1 MYKREAFFQIM
12 DMKKAHDEGRGLS
25 EMGRGWV
32 KNNAGIGFYINWT
45 NMYDSACIGEKCG
58 LNN

>member
-1 MYKREAFFQIM
+1 M